1 MRGVPNQ
8 RFDLGNSNFY
18 TIKPDHRDATYG
30 KSQWKVT
37 EAQEAEIFSA
47 AYTAQWIVNNN
58 TAWGLYRPQEAVQF
72 LGLDKTHTAQ
82 VFIAKFVRDDNA
94 RDWHG
99 YPVAHT
105 VSADDVPDT
114 SVLGAWQAEKIL
126 PGAKLRKIA
135 KMQPCKL

>member
-8 RFDLGNSNFY
+8 RFDLGNNNFY
-18 TIKPDHRDATYG
+18 TIKPDHRDATLG

-37 EAQEAEIFSA
+37 ETQEVEIFHA
-47 AYTAQWIVNNN
+47 AYTAKWVVNN
-58 TAWGLYRPQEAVQF
+58 TAWGLYRPEQMVQM
-72 LGLDKTHTAQ
+72 LGLDKTHASE

-94 RDWHG
+94 PDWHG

-105 VSADDVPDT
+105 VSADVPDT